1 MSSFFFL
8 QLSHKVLDKKDQL
21 NTGASIVLHITRLH
35 QVITLHVEANG
46 GGYLYGLVRDQ
57 VCDDNQGTLILLI
70 ENKWKNNPKKTD
82 HYQGEYFESLSLNR
96 VQPNDKINIIENK
109 DNVPEMSEKD
119 EKKKQLMKSKAK
131 KKEKNQA
138 QNAVTKAEE
147 RATEETTEETTEK
160 DKSNK
165 KQKKQRQHHYIN
177 I

>member
-1 MSSFFFL
+1 MSSFFFF

-96 VQPNDKINIIENK
+96 VQPNDKINIIKVENK

-147 RATEETTEETTEK
+147 RATEETTEK

-165 KQKKQRQHHYIN
+165 KQKKHRQHHYIN